1 MHLLHST
8 TSIIRLE
15 LANIAINN
23 IKYIILGYEINYA
36 GYLFG
41 NSYVNYIGFWVKK
54 GSYPYNI
61 NKIGNN
67 VYDYTPQIDI
77 GDNLLDLD
85 FMPVK
90 PQTVEIKNEGFKLI
104 KIDIITDHDS
114 NFTFIIF
121 NYTELI
127 ADGIY
132 NENEDYFYNLFKF
145 VN

>member
-1 MHLLHST
+1 LS
-8 TSIIRLE
+8 
-15 LANIAINN
+15 
-23 IKYIILGYEINYA
+23 
-36 GYLFG
+36 
-41 NSYVNYIGFWVKK
+41 KK

-67 VYDYTPQIDI
+67 VYGYIPQIDI
-77 GDNLLDLD
+77 GDDLLDLD

-114 NFTFIIF
+114 NFTFVVF
-121 NYTELI
+121 KYAKLI

-132 NENEDYFYNLFKF
+132 NGNGDYFYNLFGF
-145 VN
+145 VNQDN